1 LTRYEDVSYWLETA
15 GDLAPRASLEES
27 TRADVAILGAGLTG
41 LWTAYELL
49 RRDPKLRVVV
59 VEREIAGFGASGR
72 NGGWCSAEL
81 NAGIGLMRERFGDG
95 GARAVQE
102 AMYETVDEVGRTCRR
117 EAIDA
122 HFHKGGMLSV
132 ARGDHQLA
140 AIDAE
145 LAEYVEAGF
154 PNHYQRLSAQE
165 LGERVRVEG
174 ATGALFSPECAVVHP
189 GRLVRGLAEAVE
201 RLGGVIYEQTDV
213 TGYAGKPAPALHTS
227 RGDVSADV
235 VVLAGEAYLT
245 QLPGLRR
252 ALLPVYSL
260 IVMTE
265 PIPEAR
271 WAEIGWAGRECMAD
285 MRLTIDYLS
294 RTMDGRILFGGRG
307 APYNFGS
314 AIDPQTERHEATHAQ
329 LRAMLVEW
337 FPMLAGIRFTH
348 AWGGVLGVPRDIIPS
363 FTYDRDGGVAM
374 AAGYAGHGVATA
386 NLGGRVLADL
396 ITGAETEV
404 TRLPLVNHRSP
415 SWEPEPLR
423 WLGVRAVQKGL
434 ARVDARAERTGR
446 PPTGHSLAERLS
458 RH

>member
-1 LTRYEDVSYWLETA
+1 MTPYSDVSYWLETA
-15 GDLAPRASLEES
+15 GSLAPRASLEES
-27 TRADVAILGAGLTG
+27 TRADVAILGAGFTG

-49 RRDPKLRVVV
+49 RRDPKLRVVI

-72 NGGWCSAEL
+72 NGGWCSAAL
-81 NAGIGLMRERFGDG
+81 NAGIGLLRERFGAD

-102 AMYETVDEVGRTCRR
+102 AMYATVDEVGQTCER
-117 EAIDA
+117 EGIDA
-122 HFHKGGMLSV
+122 HFHKGGMLRV
-132 ARGDHQLA
+132 ARGEHQLA
-140 AIDAE
+140 AVEAE
-145 LAEYVEAGF
+145 EREYLKAGF
-154 PNHYQRLSAQE
+154 PNHYQHLSAQE

-174 ATGALFSPECAVVHP
+174 AVGALFSPECAVVHP

-201 RLGGVIYEQTDV
+201 RRGGMIYEQTEV
-213 TGYAGKPAPALHTS
+213 TGYQGRPAPRLHTA
-227 RGDVSADV
+227 RAEVNADV

-265 PIPEAR
+265 PIPDSK

-285 MRLTIDYLS
+285 MRLTVDYLS
-294 RTMDGRILFGGRG
+294 RTVDGRILFGGRG

-314 AIDPQTERHEATHAQ
+314 AISAETERHEATHSQ
-329 LRAMLVEW
+329 LREMLVEW
-337 FPMLAGIRFTH
+337 FPMLAGVAFTH

-363 FTYDRDGGVAM
+363 FTFDRDGGVAV
-374 AAGYAGHGVATA
+374 ASGYAGHGVATA
-386 NLGGRVLADL
+386 NLAGRVLADL
-396 ITGAETEV
+396 ISGADTPL

-423 WLGVRAVQKGL
+423 WLGVRTVQKGL